1 MNFARLKKHV
11 VSARMTAGNQ
21 LITNQQNKKSPSH
34 KGHWNAN
41 SIKMQRARVQE
52 VRAVHR
58 AIWYAEHFEKYNI
71 QFESAEIITELL
83 GSQFYNMYFQRT
95 GLGYTILQGA
105 TYLSFFMGLLI
116 R

>member
-1 MNFARLKKHV
+1 LQKAMSHLFSQGSFSEICVLRDPQYKYELCEVEKTCRV
-11 VSARMTAGNQ
+11 GTYMTVGNQ

-58 AIWYAEHFEKYNI
+58 AI
-71 QFESAEIITELL
+71 
-83 GSQFYNMYFQRT
+83 
-95 GLGYTILQGA
+95 
-105 TYLSFFMGLLI
+105 
-116 R
+116 